1 MSGEGGA
8 APGVSPYPEPH
19 STWAP
24 SHTMLQNGFRGGGM
38 GEAAGA
44 GFGCLHWERWD
55 TAPYGT
61 LWCRSYLCITP
72 SPAEA
77 SQPHKK
83 SPWGH
88 WAAWGC
94 LNPNSNTN
102 PNPNPN
108 TNPALLML
116 CCSSADEE
124 PCIGDQRQYR
134 LCQLQVSIHGAA
146 QHSTAPW
153 VPHSRPYCPIVLSP
167 QGCPGG
173 SVPFRAMQCSLY
185 DDTPVQ
191 GMQTR
196 HRWVPFYGGE
206 PQGVGAPSG
215 ALMPPTTGVPSF
227 PLALQPPTSV
237 TSTAWLWGTTS
248 TTPLAACWT
257 APAAGPAPRICASVG
272 AAWWVCVGMGPPP
285 STGPRPCPDIT
296 SLLLQSVGCDG
307 ILGTGAQPRVCSR
320 CGGGQ
325 DGCLFVHRLFQDT
338 EPFSGE

>member
-1 MSGEGGA
+1 MECLLQLLRGRRCAPHPEVSAVSGEGGA

-72 SPAEA
+72 SPAGA

-146 QHSTAPW
+146 QHSTA
-153 VPHSRPYCPIVLSP
+153 
-167 QGCPGG
+167 
-173 SVPFRAMQCSLY
+173 
-185 DDTPVQ
+185 
-191 GMQTR
+191 
-196 HRWVPFYGGE
+196 
-206 PQGVGAPSG
+206 
-215 ALMPPTTGVPSF
+215 
-227 PLALQPPTSV
+227 
-237 TSTAWLWGTTS
+237 
-248 TTPLAACWT
+248 
-257 APAAGPAPRICASVG
+257 
-272 AAWWVCVGMGPPP
+272 
-285 STGPRPCPDIT
+285 
-296 SLLLQSVGCDG
+296 
-307 ILGTGAQPRVCSR
+307 
-320 CGGGQ
+320 
-325 DGCLFVHRLFQDT
+325 
-338 EPFSGE
+338 